1 MLKNKK
7 KNQIEKILFKVKP
20 ILKKKIRDNQINLIN
35 DGILDSFDILKII
48 LELEKIDK
56 KKINMSKISRKDFY
70 SIKSIMKLYEKI

>member
-20 ILKKKIRDNQINLIN
+20 ILKKKINDNTLNLIN

-48 LELEKIDK
+48 LELEKLYK

-70 SIKSIMKLYEKI
+70 NIKSIMKLYEKI